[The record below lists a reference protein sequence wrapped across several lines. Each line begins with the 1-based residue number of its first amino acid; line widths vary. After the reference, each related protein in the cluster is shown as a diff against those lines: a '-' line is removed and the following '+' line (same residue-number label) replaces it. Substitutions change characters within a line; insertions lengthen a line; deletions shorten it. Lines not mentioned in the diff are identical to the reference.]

1 MLNWAKLKIVGY
13 FNVTLLRYLF
23 LVILLN
29 TFNCAVFL
37 LSLFYAL
44 DMIYFTSFVMMDQ
57 IFLGSVCAL
66 CGGNCRGINAQV
78 FTYCNADPDP
88 ASEKS
93 SMWIRIHCHTGH
105 SRGLRWY
112 RYLAYLPAIGTFPS
126 HISVFSSVFRVWSE
140 SGAFLVGSGGRRCY
154 LFVLSANLSHRVS
167 DDCWNFVQ
175 LPVKVSH
182 IGLCDI

>member
-1 MLNWAKLKIVGY
+1 
-13 FNVTLLRYLF
+13 
-23 LVILLN
+23 
-29 TFNCAVFL
+29 
-37 LSLFYAL
+37 
-44 DMIYFTSFVMMDQ
+44 MIYFTSFVMMDQ

-88 ASEKS
+88 GSEKS

-154 LFVLSANLSHRVS
+154 LFVLSANLSHTVESLMIVEILSSCLLKYRTLV
-167 DDCWNFVQ
+167 CAIFNQPIKCVA
-175 LPVKVSH
+175 
-182 IGLCDI
+182 